1 MKDKIKIHIIFRT
14 CDKVNAVHGSPRP
27 FGLDKISLIKLC
39 FKSLVLALKN
49 VDHTIYVVADD
60 ISTELK
66 NFFQS
71 YNIQLIE
78 GVYGN
83 DNSIR
88 ETFKIAS
95 SIPSNEYIYFC
106 EDDYLHTPDCFE
118 KITHLI
124 ANYHE
129 IIPGRIKLNFSF
141 GTMKRELQVFLGN
154 RFFSKPDLMV
164 FPCDYPDRYHPTWI
178 SKSYIFALNNTHWR
192 EVNDVTFTFL
202 LQSKT
207 FKKHENTFLKSAHKA
222 NDRFLSRKIIGK
234 HFFFNKTICLSPI
247 PSLSNHMHTETMS
260 PVVKWEQVINQI
272 E

>member
-27 FGLDKISLIKLC
+27 YGLDKISLIKLC

-49 VDHTIYVVADD
+49 VDHAIYVVADD

-141 GTMKRELQVFLGN
+141 GTMKRELQLFLEID
-154 RFFSKPDLMV
+154 FS
-164 FPCDYPDRYHPTWI
+164 
-178 SKSYIFALNNTHWR
+178 
-192 EVNDVTFTFL
+192 VN
-202 LQSKT
+202 
-207 FKKHENTFLKSAHKA
+207 
-222 NDRFLSRKIIGK
+222 
-234 HFFFNKTICLSPI
+234 PI
-247 PSLSNHMHTETMS
+247 
-260 PVVKWEQVINQI
+260 
-272 E
+272 